1 MSKNIQKKLTFDDVL
16 LVPRKSTVLPKEV
29 DCSTM
34 LTKNISL
41 EIPIMSAAMDTV
53 TESDMAIALARQ
65 GGIGVIHKNLSIDQ
79 QALMVDKVKRYES
92 GMIRNPITLDKNKT
106 IREARQLMEQYSI
119 GGLPVL
125 SGDKLVGIITKRD
138 IRFEANLDTLV
149 KDRMTSENLITVT
162 SDTSNDEAKKILQ
175 KYRIERLLVVDKNNK
190 LDGLITVKDLTKKE
204 EFPFSTKDKNG
215 RLRVAAAL
223 SVRDDWQDRID
234 ALVKVGVDAVVM
246 DTAHGHSQFVLDLV
260 KKIKNKFPNLDLI
273 AGNVATPEATQD
285 LISAGADCVKVGIG
299 AGSSC
304 TTRIV
309 AGVGMPQL
317 SSIIDCAEV
326 GIKNNIPIIA
336 DGGIRYSG
344 DIAKSLAGGASVVM
358 LGGMLA
364 GMDESP
370 GETIVYEGRRYKSY
384 RGMGS
389 LAAMKEGGGE
399 RYFQQEKDELK
410 LVPEGIEGMVPF
422 RGPVNNTIFQ
432 LIGGLKSSMG
442 YCGAKNIKSFQK
454 NKKFIEIS
462 SAGVKESHPHEV
474 SIIKEAPNYQGHDN
488 TNFMRMTFF
497 YSSR

>member
-1 MSKNIQKKLTFDDVL
+1 MSNNVEKKLTFDDVL
-16 LVPRKSTVLPKEV
+16 LVPRRSSVLPKEV
-29 DCSTM
+29 DCSTN
-34 LTKNISL
+34 LTKNITL
-41 EIPIMSAAMDTV
+41 NIPVMSAAMDTV
-53 TESDMAIALARQ
+53 TESEMAIALARQ
-65 GGIGVIHKNLSIDQ
+65 GGIGVIHKNLSIED

-92 GMIRNPITLDKNKT
+92 GMIRNPITLDEEKT
-106 IREARQLMEQYSI
+106 VRDAKQLMEQYSI

-125 SGDKLVGIITKRD
+125 SKGKLVGIITKRD
-138 IRFEANLDTLV
+138 IRFEPDLNTLV
-149 KDRMTSENLITVT
+149 KNRMTSKNLITVD
-162 SDTSNDEAKKILQ
+162 SDTSNEDAKKILQ
-175 KYRIERLLVVDKNNK
+175 KHRIERLLVVDKKNN

-215 RLRVAAAL
+215 RLRVAAAI
-223 SVRDDWQDRID
+223 SVREDWQERVK
-234 ALVKVGVDAVVM
+234 ALVNVGVDAIVV
-246 DTAHGHSQFVLDLV
+246 DTAHGHSEFVLKLV
-260 KKIKNKFPNLDLI
+260 KEVKKEFPNLDLI
-273 AGNVATPEATQD
+273 AGNVATPEATED
-285 LISAGADCVKVGIG
+285 LIKAGADCVKIGIG

-304 TTRIV
+304 TTRII
-309 AGVGMPQL
+309 AGVGVPQL
-317 SSIIDCAEV
+317 SAVMDCAKV
-326 GIKNNIPIIA
+326 GIKNKIPIIA

-344 DIAKSLAGGASVVM
+344 DIAKSLAAGANVVM

-442 YCGAKNIKSFQK
+442 YCGAKDLKSLYE

-474 SIIKEAPNYQGHDN
+474 SIIKEAPNYQGHDK
-488 TNFMRMTFF
+488 
-497 YSSR
+497 

>member
-1 MSKNIQKKLTFDDVL
+1 MSNNVEKKLTFDDVL
-16 LVPRKSTVLPKEV
+16 LVPRRSSVLPKEV
-29 DCSTM
+29 DCSTN
-34 LTKNISL
+34 LTKNITL
-41 EIPIMSAAMDTV
+41 NIPVMSAAMDTV
-53 TESDMAIALARQ
+53 TESEMAIALARQ
-65 GGIGVIHKNLSIDQ
+65 GGIGVIHKNLSIED

-92 GMIRNPITLDKNKT
+92 GMIRNPITLDEEKT
-106 IREARQLMEQYSI
+106 VRDAKQLMEQYSI

-125 SGDKLVGIITKRD
+125 SKGKLVGIITKRD
-138 IRFEANLDTLV
+138 IRFESDLNTLV
-149 KDRMTSENLITVT
+149 KNRMTSKNLITVD
-162 SDTSNDEAKKILQ
+162 SDTSNQDAKKILQ
-175 KYRIERLLVVDKNNK
+175 KHRIERLLVVDKKNN

-215 RLRVAAAL
+215 RLRVAAAI
-223 SVRDDWQDRID
+223 SVREDWQERIK
-234 ALVKVGVDAVVM
+234 ALVNVGVDAIVV
-246 DTAHGHSQFVLDLV
+246 DTAHGHSEFVLKLV
-260 KKIKNKFPNLDLI
+260 KEVKKEFPNLDLI
-273 AGNVATPEATQD
+273 AGNVATPEATED
-285 LISAGADCVKVGIG
+285 LIKAGADCVKIGIG
-299 AGSSC
+299 AGSCC
-304 TTRIV
+304 TTRII
-309 AGVGMPQL
+309 AGVGVPQL
-317 SSIIDCAEV
+317 SAVMDCAQV
-326 GIKNNIPIIA
+326 GIKNKIPIIA

-344 DIAKSLAGGASVVM
+344 DIAKSLAAGANVVM

-442 YCGAKNIKSFQK
+442 YCGAKDLKSLYE

-474 SIIKEAPNYQGHDN
+474 SIIKEAPNYQGHDK
-488 TNFMRMTFF
+488 
-497 YSSR
+497 

>member
-1 MSKNIQKKLTFDDVL
+1 MSNNVEKKLTFDDVL
-16 LVPRKSTVLPKEV
+16 LVPRRSSVLPKEV
-29 DCSTM
+29 DCSTN
-34 LTKNISL
+34 LTKNITL
-41 EIPIMSAAMDTV
+41 NIPVMSAAMDTV
-53 TESDMAIALARQ
+53 TESEMAIALARQ
-65 GGIGVIHKNLSIDQ
+65 GGIGVIHKNLSIED

-92 GMIRNPITLDKNKT
+92 GMIRNPITLDEEKT
-106 IREARQLMEQYSI
+106 VRDAKQLMEQYSI

-125 SGDKLVGIITKRD
+125 SKGKLVGIITKRD
-138 IRFEANLDTLV
+138 IRFESDLNTLV
-149 KDRMTSENLITVT
+149 KNRMTSKNLITVD
-162 SDTSNDEAKKILQ
+162 SDTSNEDAKKILQ
-175 KYRIERLLVVDKNNK
+175 KHRIERLLVVDKKNN

-215 RLRVAAAL
+215 RLRVGAAI
-223 SVRDDWQDRID
+223 SVREDWQERIK
-234 ALVKVGVDAVVM
+234 ALVNVGVDAIVV
-246 DTAHGHSQFVLDLV
+246 DTAHGHSEFVLKLV
-260 KKIKNKFPNLDLI
+260 KEVKKEFPNLDLI
-273 AGNVATPEATQD
+273 AGNVATPEATED
-285 LISAGADCVKVGIG
+285 LIKAGADCVKIGIG

-304 TTRIV
+304 TTRII
-309 AGVGMPQL
+309 AGVGVPQL
-317 SSIIDCAEV
+317 SAVMDCAKV
-326 GIKNNIPIIA
+326 GIKNKIPIIA

-344 DIAKSLAGGASVVM
+344 DIAKSLAAGANVVM

-442 YCGAKNIKSFQK
+442 YCGAKDLKSLYE

-474 SIIKEAPNYQGHDN
+474 SIIKEAPNYQGHDK
-488 TNFMRMTFF
+488 
-497 YSSR
+497 

>member
-1 MSKNIQKKLTFDDVL
+1 MPNNIEKKLTFDDVL
-16 LVPRKSTVLPKEV
+16 LVPRKSSILPKEV
-29 DCSTM
+29 DCSTQ
-34 LTKNISL
+34 LTKKISL
-41 EIPIMSAAMDTV
+41 NIPVMSAAMDTV

-65 GGIGVIHKNLSIDQ
+65 GGIGVIHKNLSIEE

-92 GMIRNPITLDKNKT
+92 GMIRNPITLDENKT
-106 IREARQLMEQYSI
+106 VRDAKQLMEQYSI

-125 SGDKLVGIITKRD
+125 SDDKLVGIITKRD
-138 IRFEANLDTLV
+138 IRFESNLDTLV
-149 KDRMTSENLITVT
+149 KDRMTLDNLVTVN
-162 SDTSNDEAKKILQ
+162 SKTSNDEAKKILQ
-175 KYRIERLLVVDKNNK
+175 KHRIERLLVVDKNNN

-204 EFPFSTKDKNG
+204 EFPHSTKDKNG
-215 RLRVAAAL
+215 RLRVAAAI
-223 SVRDDWQDRID
+223 SVRDDWKERVS
-234 ALVKVGVDAVVM
+234 ALVSVGVDAIVV

-260 KKIKNKFPNLDLI
+260 KEIKNEFPSLDLI
-273 AGNVATPEATQD
+273 AGNVATPEATED
-285 LISAGADCVKVGIG
+285 LIKSGADCVKIGIG

-304 TTRIV
+304 TTRII
-309 AGVGMPQL
+309 AGVGVPQL
-317 SSIIDCAEV
+317 SAVIDCAEV
-326 GIKNNIPIIA
+326 GIKHDTPIIA

-344 DIAKSLAGGASVVM
+344 DVAKSLAAGANVVM

-370 GETIVYEGRRYKSY
+370 GETIVYEG
-384 RGMGS
+384 MGS

-399 RYFQQEKDELK
+399 RYFQQERDEFK

-442 YCGAKNIKSFQK
+442 YCGSQNLKAFYK

-474 SIIKEAPNYQGHDN
+474 SIVKEAPNYQGHDK
-488 TNFMRMTFF
+488 
-497 YSSR
+497 

>member
-1 MSKNIQKKLTFDDVL
+1 MPNNIEKKLTFDDVL
-16 LVPRKSTVLPKEV
+16 LVPRKSSILPKEV
-29 DCSTM
+29 DCSTQ
-34 LTKNISL
+34 LTKKISL
-41 EIPIMSAAMDTV
+41 NIPVMSAAMDTV

-65 GGIGVIHKNLSIDQ
+65 GGIGVIHKNLSIEE

-92 GMIRNPITLDKNKT
+92 GMIRNPITLDENKT
-106 IREARQLMEQYSI
+106 VRDAKQLMEQYSI

-125 SGDKLVGIITKRD
+125 SDDKLVGIITKRD
-138 IRFEANLDTLV
+138 IRFESNLDTLV
-149 KDRMTSENLITVT
+149 KDRMTLDNLVTVN
-162 SDTSNDEAKKILQ
+162 SKTSNDEAKKILQ
-175 KYRIERLLVVDKNNK
+175 KHRIERLLVVDQNNN

-204 EFPFSTKDKNG
+204 EFPHSTKDKNG
-215 RLRVAAAL
+215 RLRVAAAI
-223 SVRDDWQDRID
+223 SVRDDWKERVS
-234 ALVKVGVDAVVM
+234 ALVSVGVDAIVV

-260 KKIKNKFPNLDLI
+260 KEIKNEFPSLDLI
-273 AGNVATPEATQD
+273 AGNVATPEATED
-285 LISAGADCVKVGIG
+285 LIKSGADCVKIGIG

-304 TTRIV
+304 TTRII
-309 AGVGMPQL
+309 AGVGVPQL
-317 SSIIDCAEV
+317 SAVIDCAEV
-326 GIKNNIPIIA
+326 GIKHDTPIIA

-344 DIAKSLAGGASVVM
+344 DVAKSLAAGANVVM

-399 RYFQQEKDELK
+399 RYFQQERDELK

-442 YCGAKNIKSFQK
+442 YCGSQNLKAFYK

-474 SIIKEAPNYQGHDN
+474 SIVKEAPNYQGHDK
-488 TNFMRMTFF
+488 
-497 YSSR
+497 

>member
-1 MSKNIQKKLTFDDVL
+1 MPNNIEKKLTFDDVL
-16 LVPRKSTVLPKEV
+16 LVPRKSSILPKEV
-29 DCSTM
+29 DCSTK
-34 LTKNISL
+34 LTKKISL
-41 EIPIMSAAMDTV
+41 NIPVMSAAMDTV

-65 GGIGVIHKNLSIDQ
+65 GGIGVIHKNLSIEE

-92 GMIRNPITLDKNKT
+92 GMIRNPITLDENKT
-106 IREARQLMEQYSI
+106 VRDAKQLMEQYSI

-125 SGDKLVGIITKRD
+125 SNDKLVGIITKRD
-138 IRFEANLDTLV
+138 IRFESNLDTLV
-149 KDRMTSENLITVT
+149 KDRMTLDNLVTVN
-162 SDTSNDEAKKILQ
+162 SKTSNDEAKKILQ
-175 KYRIERLLVVDKNNK
+175 KHRIERLLVVDKNNN

-204 EFPFSTKDKNG
+204 EFPHSTKDKNG
-215 RLRVAAAL
+215 RLRVAAAI
-223 SVRDDWQDRID
+223 SVRDDWKERVS
-234 ALVKVGVDAVVM
+234 ALVSVGVDAIVV

-260 KKIKNKFPNLDLI
+260 KEIKNEFPSLDLI
-273 AGNVATPEATQD
+273 AGNVATPEATED
-285 LISAGADCVKVGIG
+285 LIKSGADCVKIGIG

-304 TTRIV
+304 TTRII
-309 AGVGMPQL
+309 AGVGVPQL
-317 SSIIDCAEV
+317 SAVIDCAEV
-326 GIKNNIPIIA
+326 GIKHDTPIIA

-344 DIAKSLAGGASVVM
+344 DVAKSLAAGANVVM

-399 RYFQQEKDELK
+399 RYFQQERDELK

-442 YCGAKNIKSFQK
+442 YCGSQNLKAFYK

-474 SIIKEAPNYQGHDN
+474 SIVKEAPNYQGHDK
-488 TNFMRMTFF
+488 
-497 YSSR
+497 

>member
-1 MSKNIQKKLTFDDVL
+1 MSNNVEKKLTFDDVL
-16 LVPRKSTVLPKEV
+16 LVPRRSSVLPKEV
-29 DCSTM
+29 DCSTD
-34 LTKNISL
+34 LTKNITL
-41 EIPIMSAAMDTV
+41 NIPVMSAAMDTV
-53 TESDMAIALARQ
+53 TESEMAIALARQ
-65 GGIGVIHKNLSIDQ
+65 GGIGVIHKNLSIED

-92 GMIRNPITLDKNKT
+92 GMIRNPITLDEEKT
-106 IREARQLMEQYSI
+106 VRDAKQLMEQYSI

-125 SGDKLVGIITKRD
+125 SKGKLVGIITKRD
-138 IRFEANLDTLV
+138 IRFESDLNTLV
-149 KDRMTSENLITVT
+149 KNRMTSKNLITVD
-162 SDTSNDEAKKILQ
+162 SDTSNEDAKKILQ
-175 KYRIERLLVVDKNNK
+175 KHRIERLLVVDKKNN

-215 RLRVAAAL
+215 RLRVAAAI
-223 SVRDDWQDRID
+223 SVREDWQERIK
-234 ALVKVGVDAVVM
+234 ALVNVGVDAIVV
-246 DTAHGHSQFVLDLV
+246 DTAHGHSEFVLKLV
-260 KKIKNKFPNLDLI
+260 KEVKKEFPNLDLI
-273 AGNVATPEATQD
+273 AGNVATPEATED
-285 LISAGADCVKVGIG
+285 LIKAGADCVKIGIG

-304 TTRIV
+304 TTRII
-309 AGVGMPQL
+309 AGVGVPQL
-317 SSIIDCAEV
+317 SAVMDCAQV
-326 GIKNNIPIIA
+326 GIKNKIPIIA

-344 DIAKSLAGGASVVM
+344 DIAKSLAAGANVVM

-442 YCGAKNIKSFQK
+442 YCGAKDLKSLNE

-474 SIIKEAPNYQGHDN
+474 SIIKEAPNYQGHDK
-488 TNFMRMTFF
+488 
-497 YSSR
+497 

>member
-326 GIKNNIPIIA
+326 GMKNNIPIIA

-474 SIIKEAPNYQGHDN
+474 SIIKEAPNYQGHDK
-488 TNFMRMTFF
+488 
-497 YSSR
+497 

>member
-1 MSKNIQKKLTFDDVL
+1 MSNNVEKKLTFDDVL
-16 LVPRKSTVLPKEV
+16 LVPRKSSVLPKEV
-29 DCSTM
+29 DCSTK
-34 LTKNISL
+34 LTKNITL
-41 EIPIMSAAMDTV
+41 NIPIMSAAMDTV
-53 TESDMAIALARQ
+53 TESAMAIALSRQ
-65 GGIGVIHKNLSIDQ
+65 GGIGVIHKNLTIED

-92 GMIRNPITLDKNKT
+92 GMIRNPITLDEGKT
-106 IREARQLMEQYSI
+106 VRDAKQLMEQYSI

-125 SGDKLVGIITKRD
+125 SNGKLVGIITKRD
-138 IRFEANLDTLV
+138 IRFESNLETLV
-149 KDRMTSENLITVT
+149 KDRMTSENLITVN
-162 SDTSNDEAKKILQ
+162 SDTSNEDAKKILQ
-175 KYRIERLLVVDKNNK
+175 EHRIERLLVVDKHNN

-215 RLRVAAAL
+215 RLRVAAAV
-223 SVRDDWQDRID
+223 SVRDDWKDRIQ
-234 ALVKVGVDAVVM
+234 ALANVGVDAIVV
-246 DTAHGHSQFVLDLV
+246 DTAHGHSEFVLELV
-260 KKIKNKFPNLDLI
+260 KKVKKEFPVLDLI
-273 AGNVATPEATQD
+273 AGNVATAEATED
-285 LISAGADCVKVGIG
+285 LIKAGADCVKIGIG

-304 TTRIV
+304 TTRII
-309 AGVGMPQL
+309 AGVGVPQL
-317 SSIIDCAEV
+317 SAVMDCAKI
-326 GIKNNIPIIA
+326 GMKHKIPIIA

-344 DIAKSLAGGASVVM
+344 DIAKSLAAGANVVM

-432 LIGGLKSSMG
+432 LVGGLKSSMG
-442 YCGAKNIKSFQK
+442 YCGAKDLSAFYK

-474 SIIKEAPNYQGHDN
+474 SIIKEAPNYQGHDK
-488 TNFMRMTFF
+488 
-497 YSSR
+497 

>member
-1 MSKNIQKKLTFDDVL
+1 MSNNVEKKLTFDDVL
-16 LVPRKSTVLPKEV
+16 LVPRKSSVLPKEV
-29 DCSTM
+29 DCSTK
-34 LTKNISL
+34 LTKNITL
-41 EIPIMSAAMDTV
+41 NIPIMSAAMDTV
-53 TESDMAIALARQ
+53 TESAMAIALSRQ
-65 GGIGVIHKNLSIDQ
+65 GGIGVIHKNLTIED

-92 GMIRNPITLDKNKT
+92 GMIRNPITLDEGKT
-106 IREARQLMEQYSI
+106 VRDAKQLMEQYSI

-125 SGDKLVGIITKRD
+125 SNGKLVGIITKRD
-138 IRFEANLDTLV
+138 IRFESDLETLV
-149 KDRMTSENLITVT
+149 KDRMTSENLITVN
-162 SDTSNDEAKKILQ
+162 SDTSNEDAKKILQ
-175 KYRIERLLVVDKNNK
+175 EHRIERLLVVDKHNN

-215 RLRVAAAL
+215 RLRVAAAI
-223 SVRDDWQDRID
+223 SVRDDWKDRIQ
-234 ALVKVGVDAVVM
+234 ALANVGVDAIVV
-246 DTAHGHSQFVLDLV
+246 DTAHGHSEFVLELV
-260 KKIKNKFPNLDLI
+260 KKVKKEFPVLDLI
-273 AGNVATPEATQD
+273 AGNVATAEATED
-285 LISAGADCVKVGIG
+285 LIKAGADCVKIGIG

-304 TTRIV
+304 TTRII
-309 AGVGMPQL
+309 AGVGVPQL
-317 SSIIDCAEV
+317 SAVMDCAKI
-326 GIKNNIPIIA
+326 GMKHKIPIIA

-344 DIAKSLAGGASVVM
+344 DIAKSLAAGANVVM

-432 LIGGLKSSMG
+432 LVGGLKSSMG
-442 YCGAKNIKSFQK
+442 YCGAKDLSAFNK

-474 SIIKEAPNYQGHDN
+474 SIIKEAPNYQGHDK
-488 TNFMRMTFF
+488 
-497 YSSR
+497 

>member
-1 MSKNIQKKLTFDDVL
+1 MSNNVEKKLTFDDVL
-16 LVPRKSTVLPKEV
+16 LVPRKSSVLPKEV
-29 DCSTM
+29 DCSTK
-34 LTKNISL
+34 LTKNITL
-41 EIPIMSAAMDTV
+41 NIPIMSAAMDTV
-53 TESDMAIALARQ
+53 TESAMAIALSRQ
-65 GGIGVIHKNLSIDQ
+65 GGIGVIHKNLTIED

-92 GMIRNPITLDKNKT
+92 GMIRNPITLDEGKT
-106 IREARQLMEQYSI
+106 VRDAKQLMEQYSI

-125 SGDKLVGIITKRD
+125 SNGKLVGIITKRD
-138 IRFEANLDTLV
+138 IRFESDLETLV
-149 KDRMTSENLITVT
+149 KDRMTSENLITVN
-162 SDTSNDEAKKILQ
+162 SDTSNEDAKKILQ
-175 KYRIERLLVVDKNNK
+175 EHRIERLLVVDKHNN

-204 EFPFSTKDKNG
+204 EFPFSTKDRNG
-215 RLRVAAAL
+215 RLRVAAAI
-223 SVRDDWQDRID
+223 SVREDWKDRIQ
-234 ALVKVGVDAVVM
+234 ALANVGVDAIVV
-246 DTAHGHSQFVLDLV
+246 DTAHGHSEFVLELV
-260 KKIKNKFPNLDLI
+260 KKVKKEFPVLDLI
-273 AGNVATPEATQD
+273 AGNVATAEATED
-285 LISAGADCVKVGIG
+285 LIKAGADCVKIGIG

-304 TTRIV
+304 TTRII
-309 AGVGMPQL
+309 AGVGVPQL
-317 SSIIDCAEV
+317 SAVMDCAKI
-326 GIKNNIPIIA
+326 GMKYKIPIIA

-344 DIAKSLAGGASVVM
+344 DIAKSLAAGANVVM

-432 LIGGLKSSMG
+432 LVGGLKSSMG
-442 YCGAKNIKSFQK
+442 YCGAKDLSAFYK

-474 SIIKEAPNYQGHDN
+474 SIIKEAPNYQGHDK
-488 TNFMRMTFF
+488 
-497 YSSR
+497 

>member
-1 MSKNIQKKLTFDDVL
+1 MPNNVEKKLTFDDVL
-16 LVPRKSTVLPKEV
+16 LVPRRSSVLPKEV
-29 DCSTM
+29 DCSTN
-34 LTKNISL
+34 LTKNITL
-41 EIPIMSAAMDTV
+41 NIPVMSAAMDTV
-53 TESDMAIALARQ
+53 TESEMAIALARQ
-65 GGIGVIHKNLSIDQ
+65 GGIGVIHKNLSIED

-92 GMIRNPITLDKNKT
+92 GMIRNPITLDEEKT
-106 IREARQLMEQYSI
+106 VRDAKQLMEQYSI

-125 SGDKLVGIITKRD
+125 SKGKLVGIITKRD
-138 IRFEANLDTLV
+138 IRFEPDLNTLV
-149 KDRMTSENLITVT
+149 KNRMTSKNLITVD
-162 SDTSNDEAKKILQ
+162 SDTSNEDAKKILQ
-175 KYRIERLLVVDKNNK
+175 KHRIERLLVVDKKNN

-215 RLRVAAAL
+215 RLRVAAAI
-223 SVRDDWQDRID
+223 SVREDWQERIK
-234 ALVKVGVDAVVM
+234 ALVNVGVDAIVV
-246 DTAHGHSQFVLDLV
+246 DTAHGHSEFVLKLV
-260 KKIKNKFPNLDLI
+260 KEVKKEFPNLDLI
-273 AGNVATPEATQD
+273 AGNVATPEATED
-285 LISAGADCVKVGIG
+285 LIKAGADCVKIGIG

-304 TTRIV
+304 TTRII
-309 AGVGMPQL
+309 AGVGVPQL
-317 SSIIDCAEV
+317 SAVMDCAQV
-326 GIKNNIPIIA
+326 GIKNKIPIIA

-344 DIAKSLAGGASVVM
+344 DIAKSLAAGANVVM

-442 YCGAKNIKSFQK
+442 YCGAKDLKSLYE

-474 SIIKEAPNYQGHDN
+474 SIIKEAPNYQGHDK
-488 TNFMRMTFF
+488 
-497 YSSR
+497 

>member
-1 MSKNIQKKLTFDDVL
+1 MSNNVEKKLTFDDVL
-16 LVPRKSTVLPKEV
+16 LVPRKSSVLPKEV
-29 DCSTM
+29 DCSTN
-34 LTKNISL
+34 LTKNITL
-41 EIPIMSAAMDTV
+41 NIPIMSAAMDTV
-53 TESDMAIALARQ
+53 TESAMAIALSRQ
-65 GGIGVIHKNLSIDQ
+65 GGIGVIHKNLTIED

-92 GMIRNPITLDKNKT
+92 GMIRNPITLDEGKT
-106 IREARQLMEQYSI
+106 VRDAKQLMEQYSI

-125 SGDKLVGIITKRD
+125 SNGKLVGIITKRD
-138 IRFEANLDTLV
+138 IRFESDLETLV
-149 KDRMTSENLITVT
+149 KDRMTSENLITVN
-162 SDTSNDEAKKILQ
+162 SDTSNEDAKKILQ
-175 KYRIERLLVVDKNNK
+175 EHRIERLLVVDKHNN

-204 EFPFSTKDKNG
+204 EFPFSTKDRNG
-215 RLRVAAAL
+215 RLRVAAAI
-223 SVRDDWQDRID
+223 SVRDDWKDRIQ
-234 ALVKVGVDAVVM
+234 ALANVGVDAIVV
-246 DTAHGHSQFVLDLV
+246 DTAHGHSEFVLELV
-260 KKIKNKFPNLDLI
+260 KKVKKEFPVLDLI
-273 AGNVATPEATQD
+273 AGNVATAEATED
-285 LISAGADCVKVGIG
+285 LIKAGADCVKIGIG

-304 TTRIV
+304 TTRII
-309 AGVGMPQL
+309 AGVGVPQL
-317 SSIIDCAEV
+317 SAVMDCAKI
-326 GIKNNIPIIA
+326 GMKHKIPIIA

-344 DIAKSLAGGASVVM
+344 DIAKSLAAGANVVM

-432 LIGGLKSSMG
+432 LVGGLKSSMG
-442 YCGAKNIKSFQK
+442 YCGAKDLSAFYK

-474 SIIKEAPNYQGHDN
+474 SIIKEAPNYQGHDK
-488 TNFMRMTFF
+488 
-497 YSSR
+497 

>member
-1 MSKNIQKKLTFDDVL
+1 MPNNIEKKLTFDDVL
-16 LVPRKSTVLPKEV
+16 LVPRKSSILPKEV
-29 DCSTM
+29 DCSTQ
-34 LTKNISL
+34 LTKKISL
-41 EIPIMSAAMDTV
+41 NIPVMSAAMDTV

-65 GGIGVIHKNLSIDQ
+65 GGIGVIHKNLSIEE

-92 GMIRNPITLDKNKT
+92 GMIRNPITLDENKT
-106 IREARQLMEQYSI
+106 IRDAKQLMEQYSI

-125 SGDKLVGIITKRD
+125 SDDKLVGIITKRD
-138 IRFEANLDTLV
+138 IRFESNLDTLV
-149 KDRMTSENLITVT
+149 KDRMTLDNLVTVN
-162 SDTSNDEAKKILQ
+162 SKTSNDEAKKILQ
-175 KYRIERLLVVDKNNK
+175 KHRIERLLVVDKNNN

-204 EFPFSTKDKNG
+204 EFPHSTKDKNG
-215 RLRVAAAL
+215 RLRVAAAI
-223 SVRDDWQDRID
+223 SVRDDWKERVS
-234 ALVKVGVDAVVM
+234 ALESVGVDAIVV

-260 KKIKNKFPNLDLI
+260 KEIKNEFPSLDLI
-273 AGNVATPEATQD
+273 AGNVATPEATED
-285 LISAGADCVKVGIG
+285 LIKSGADCVKIGIG

-304 TTRIV
+304 TTRII
-309 AGVGMPQL
+309 AGVGVPQL
-317 SSIIDCAEV
+317 SAVIDCAEV
-326 GIKNNIPIIA
+326 GIKHDTPIIA

-344 DIAKSLAGGASVVM
+344 DVAKSLAAGANVVM

-399 RYFQQEKDELK
+399 RYFQQERDELK

-442 YCGAKNIKSFQK
+442 YCGSQNLKAFYK

-474 SIIKEAPNYQGHDN
+474 SIVKEAPNYQGHDK
-488 TNFMRMTFF
+488 
-497 YSSR
+497 

>member
-1 MSKNIQKKLTFDDVL
+1 MSNNVEKKLTFDDVL
-16 LVPRKSTVLPKEV
+16 LVPRRSSVLPKEV
-29 DCSTM
+29 DCSTN
-34 LTKNISL
+34 LTKNITL
-41 EIPIMSAAMDTV
+41 NIPVMSAAMDTV
-53 TESDMAIALARQ
+53 TESEMAIALARQ
-65 GGIGVIHKNLSIDQ
+65 GGIGVIHKNLSIED

-92 GMIRNPITLDKNKT
+92 GMIRNPITLDEKKT
-106 IREARQLMEQYSI
+106 VRDAKQLMEQYSI

-125 SGDKLVGIITKRD
+125 SKGKLVGIITKRD
-138 IRFEANLDTLV
+138 IRFESDLNTLV
-149 KDRMTSENLITVT
+149 KNRMTSKNLITVD
-162 SDTSNDEAKKILQ
+162 SDTSNEDAKKILQ
-175 KYRIERLLVVDKNNK
+175 KHRIERLLVVDKKNN

-215 RLRVAAAL
+215 RLRVAAAI
-223 SVRDDWQDRID
+223 SVREDWQERIK
-234 ALVKVGVDAVVM
+234 ALVNVGVDAIVV
-246 DTAHGHSQFVLDLV
+246 DTAHGHSEFVLKLV
-260 KKIKNKFPNLDLI
+260 KEVKKEFPNLDLI
-273 AGNVATPEATQD
+273 AGNVATPEATED
-285 LISAGADCVKVGIG
+285 LIKAGADCVKIGIG

-304 TTRIV
+304 TTRII
-309 AGVGMPQL
+309 AGVGVPQL
-317 SSIIDCAEV
+317 SAVMDCAQV
-326 GIKNNIPIIA
+326 GIKNKIPIIA

-344 DIAKSLAGGASVVM
+344 DIAKSLAAGANVVM

-442 YCGAKNIKSFQK
+442 YCGAKDLKSLYK

-474 SIIKEAPNYQGHDN
+474 SIIKEAPNYQGHDK
-488 TNFMRMTFF
+488 
-497 YSSR
+497 

>member
-1 MSKNIQKKLTFDDVL
+1 MSINVEKKLTFDDVL
-16 LVPRKSTVLPKEV
+16 LVPRRSSVLPKEV
-29 DCSTM
+29 DCSTN
-34 LTKNISL
+34 LTKNITL
-41 EIPIMSAAMDTV
+41 NIPVMSAAMDTV
-53 TESDMAIALARQ
+53 TESEMAIALARQ
-65 GGIGVIHKNLSIDQ
+65 GGIGVIHKNLSIED

-92 GMIRNPITLDKNKT
+92 GMIRNPITLDEEKT
-106 IREARQLMEQYSI
+106 VRYAKQLMEQYSI

-125 SGDKLVGIITKRD
+125 SKGKLVGIITKRD
-138 IRFEANLDTLV
+138 IRFESDLNTLV
-149 KDRMTSENLITVT
+149 KNRMTSKNLITVD
-162 SDTSNDEAKKILQ
+162 SDTSNEDAKKILQ
-175 KYRIERLLVVDKNNK
+175 KHRIERLLVVDKKNN

-215 RLRVAAAL
+215 RLRVAAAI
-223 SVRDDWQDRID
+223 SVREDWQERIK
-234 ALVKVGVDAVVM
+234 ALVNVGVDAIVV
-246 DTAHGHSQFVLDLV
+246 DTAHGHSEFVLKLV
-260 KKIKNKFPNLDLI
+260 KEVKKEFPNLDLI
-273 AGNVATPEATQD
+273 AGNVATPEATED
-285 LISAGADCVKVGIG
+285 LIKAGADCVKIGIG

-304 TTRIV
+304 TTRII
-309 AGVGMPQL
+309 AGVGVPQL
-317 SSIIDCAEV
+317 SAVMDCAQV
-326 GIKNNIPIIA
+326 GIKNKIPIIA

-344 DIAKSLAGGASVVM
+344 DIAKSLAAGANVVM

-442 YCGAKNIKSFQK
+442 YCGARDLKSLYE

-474 SIIKEAPNYQGHDN
+474 SIIKEAPNYQGHDK
-488 TNFMRMTFF
+488 
-497 YSSR
+497 

>member
-1 MSKNIQKKLTFDDVL
+1 MPNKVEKKLTFDDVL
-16 LVPRKSTVLPKEV
+16 LVPRRSSVLQKEV
-29 DCSTM
+29 DCSTD
-34 LTKNISL
+34 LTKNITL
-41 EIPIMSAAMDTV
+41 NIPVMSAAMDTV
-53 TESDMAIALARQ
+53 TESEMAIALARQ
-65 GGIGVIHKNLSIDQ
+65 GGIGVIHKNLSIED

-92 GMIRNPITLDKNKT
+92 GMIRNPITLDEEKT
-106 IREARQLMEQYSI
+106 VRDAKQLMEQYSI

-125 SGDKLVGIITKRD
+125 SKGKLVGIITKRD
-138 IRFEANLDTLV
+138 IRFESDLNTLV
-149 KDRMTSENLITVT
+149 KNRMTSKNLITVD
-162 SDTSNDEAKKILQ
+162 SDTSNEDAKKILQ
-175 KYRIERLLVVDKNNK
+175 KHRIERLLVVDKKNN

-215 RLRVAAAL
+215 RLRVAAAI
-223 SVRDDWQDRID
+223 SVREDWQERIK
-234 ALVKVGVDAVVM
+234 ALVNVGVDAIVV
-246 DTAHGHSQFVLDLV
+246 DTAHGHSEFVLKLV
-260 KKIKNKFPNLDLI
+260 KEVKKEFPNLDLI
-273 AGNVATPEATQD
+273 AGNVATPEATED
-285 LISAGADCVKVGIG
+285 LIKAGADCVKIGIG

-304 TTRIV
+304 TTRII
-309 AGVGMPQL
+309 AGVGVPQL
-317 SSIIDCAEV
+317 SAVMDCAQV
-326 GIKNNIPIIA
+326 GIKNKIPIIA

-344 DIAKSLAGGASVVM
+344 DIAKSLAAGANVVM

-442 YCGAKNIKSFQK
+442 YCGAKDLKSLYE

-474 SIIKEAPNYQGHDN
+474 SIIKEAPNYQGHDK
-488 TNFMRMTFF
+488 
-497 YSSR
+497 

>member
-1 MSKNIQKKLTFDDVL
+1 MPNNIEKKLTFDDVL
-16 LVPRKSTVLPKEV
+16 LVPRKSSILPKEV
-29 DCSTM
+29 DCSTQ
-34 LTKNISL
+34 LTKKISL
-41 EIPIMSAAMDTV
+41 NIPVMSAAMDTV

-65 GGIGVIHKNLSIDQ
+65 GGIGVIHKNLSIEE

-92 GMIRNPITLDKNKT
+92 GMIRNPITLDENKT
-106 IREARQLMEQYSI
+106 VRDAKQLMEQYSI

-125 SGDKLVGIITKRD
+125 SDDKLVGIITKRD
-138 IRFEANLDTLV
+138 IRFESNLDTLV
-149 KDRMTSENLITVT
+149 KDRMTLDNLVTVN
-162 SDTSNDEAKKILQ
+162 SKTSNDEAKKILQ
-175 KYRIERLLVVDKNNK
+175 KHRIERLLVVDKNNN

-204 EFPFSTKDKNG
+204 EFPHSTKDKNG
-215 RLRVAAAL
+215 RLRVAAAI
-223 SVRDDWQDRID
+223 SVRDDWKERVS
-234 ALVKVGVDAVVM
+234 ALESVGVDAIVV

-260 KKIKNKFPNLDLI
+260 KEIKNEFPSLDLI
-273 AGNVATPEATQD
+273 AGNVATPEATED
-285 LISAGADCVKVGIG
+285 LIKSGADCVKIGIG

-304 TTRIV
+304 TTRII
-309 AGVGMPQL
+309 AGVGVPQL
-317 SSIIDCAEV
+317 SAVIDCAEV
-326 GIKNNIPIIA
+326 GIKHDTPIIA

-344 DIAKSLAGGASVVM
+344 DVAKSLAAGANVVM

-399 RYFQQEKDELK
+399 RYFQQERDELK

-442 YCGAKNIKSFQK
+442 YCGSQNLKAFYK

-474 SIIKEAPNYQGHDN
+474 SIVKEAPNYQGHDK
-488 TNFMRMTFF
+488 
-497 YSSR
+497 

>member
-1 MSKNIQKKLTFDDVL
+1 MPNNIEKKLTFDDVL
-16 LVPRKSTVLPKEV
+16 LVPRKSSILPKEV
-29 DCSTM
+29 DCSTQ
-34 LTKNISL
+34 LTKKISL
-41 EIPIMSAAMDTV
+41 NIPVMSAAMDTV

-65 GGIGVIHKNLSIDQ
+65 GGIGVIHKNLSIEE

-92 GMIRNPITLDKNKT
+92 GMIRNPITLDENKT
-106 IREARQLMEQYSI
+106 VRDAKQLMEQYSI

-125 SGDKLVGIITKRD
+125 SDDKLVGIITKRD
-138 IRFEANLDTLV
+138 IRFESNLDTLV
-149 KDRMTSENLITVT
+149 KDRMTLDNLVTVN
-162 SDTSNDEAKKILQ
+162 SKTSNDEAKRILQ
-175 KYRIERLLVVDKNNK
+175 KHRIERLLVVDKNNN

-204 EFPFSTKDKNG
+204 EFPHSTKDKNG
-215 RLRVAAAL
+215 RLRVAAAI
-223 SVRDDWQDRID
+223 SVRDDWKERVS
-234 ALVKVGVDAVVM
+234 ALVSVGVDAIVV
-246 DTAHGHSQFVLDLV
+246 DTAHGHSRFVLDLV
-260 KKIKNKFPNLDLI
+260 KEIKNEFPSLDLI
-273 AGNVATPEATQD
+273 AGNVATPEATED
-285 LISAGADCVKVGIG
+285 LIKSGADCVKIGIG

-304 TTRIV
+304 TTRII
-309 AGVGMPQL
+309 AGVGVPQL
-317 SSIIDCAEV
+317 SAVIDCAEV
-326 GIKNNIPIIA
+326 GIKHDTPIIA

-344 DIAKSLAGGASVVM
+344 DVAKSLAAGANVVM

-399 RYFQQEKDELK
+399 RYFQQERDELK

-442 YCGAKNIKSFQK
+442 YCGSQNLKAFYK

-474 SIIKEAPNYQGHDN
+474 RIVKEAPNYQGHDK
-488 TNFMRMTFF
+488 
-497 YSSR
+497 

>member
-1 MSKNIQKKLTFDDVL
+1 MSNNIEKKLTFDDVL
-16 LVPRKSTVLPKEV
+16 LVPRKSSILPKEV
-29 DCSTM
+29 DCSTQ
-34 LTKNISL
+34 LTKKISL
-41 EIPIMSAAMDTV
+41 NIPVMSAAMDTV

-65 GGIGVIHKNLSIDQ
+65 GGIGVIHKNLSIEKQ
-79 QALMVDKVKRYES
+79 SLMVDKVKRYES
-92 GMIRNPITLDKNKT
+92 GMIRNPITLDENKT
-106 IREARQLMEQYSI
+106 VRDAKQLMEQYSI

-125 SGDKLVGIITKRD
+125 SNNKLVGIITKRD
-138 IRFEANLDTLV
+138 IRFESNLNTLV
-149 KDRMTSENLITVT
+149 KDRMTSKNLITV
-162 SDTSNDEAKKILQ
+162 SSIESNDQAKEILQ
-175 KYRIERLLVVDKNNK
+175 KHRIERLLVVDENNN

-215 RLRVAAAL
+215 RLRVAAAI
-223 SVRDDWQDRID
+223 SVRDDWKQRIP
-234 ALVKVGVDAVVM
+234 ALVEVGVDAIVV

-260 KKIKNKFPNLDLI
+260 SEIKNEFPNLDLI
-273 AGNVATPEATQD
+273 AGNVATPEATED
-285 LISAGADCVKVGIG
+285 LIKSGADCVKIGIG

-304 TTRIV
+304 TTRII
-309 AGVGMPQL
+309 AGVGVPQL
-317 SSIIDCAEV
+317 SAIIDCAEI
-326 GIKNNIPIIA
+326 GFKYDIPIIA

-344 DIAKSLAGGASVVM
+344 DVAKSLAAGANVVM

-422 RGPVNNTIFQ
+422 RGPVNNAIFQ

-442 YCGAKNIKSFQK
+442 YCGAKNLKSFHK
-454 NKKFIEIS
+454 NKKFVEIS

-474 SIIKEAPNYQGHDN
+474 SIIKEAPNYQGHDK
-488 TNFMRMTFF
+488 
-497 YSSR
+497 

>member
-1 MSKNIQKKLTFDDVL
+1 MPNNIEKKLTFDDVL
-16 LVPRKSTVLPKEV
+16 LVPRKSSILPKEV
-29 DCSTM
+29 DCSTQ
-34 LTKNISL
+34 LTKKISL
-41 EIPIMSAAMDTV
+41 NIPVMSAAMDTV

-65 GGIGVIHKNLSIDQ
+65 GGIGVIHKNLSIEE

-92 GMIRNPITLDKNKT
+92 GMIRNPITLDENKT
-106 IREARQLMEQYSI
+106 VRDAKQLMEQYSI

-125 SGDKLVGIITKRD
+125 SDDKLVGIITKRD
-138 IRFEANLDTLV
+138 IRFESNLDTLV
-149 KDRMTSENLITVT
+149 KDRMTSDNLVTVN
-162 SDTSNDEAKKILQ
+162 SKTSNDEAKKILQ
-175 KYRIERLLVVDKNNK
+175 KHRIERLLVVDKNNK

-204 EFPFSTKDKNG
+204 EFPHSTKDKNG
-215 RLRVAAAL
+215 RLRVAAAI
-223 SVRDDWQDRID
+223 SVRDDWKERVS
-234 ALVKVGVDAVVM
+234 ALVSVGVDAIVV

-260 KKIKNKFPNLDLI
+260 KEIKNEFPSLDLI
-273 AGNVATPEATQD
+273 AGNVATPEATED
-285 LISAGADCVKVGIG
+285 LIKSGADCVKIGIG

-304 TTRIV
+304 TTRII
-309 AGVGMPQL
+309 AGVGVPQL
-317 SSIIDCAEV
+317 SAVIDCAEV
-326 GIKNNIPIIA
+326 GIKHDTPIIA

-344 DIAKSLAGGASVVM
+344 DVAKSLAAGANVVM

-399 RYFQQEKDELK
+399 RYFQQERDELK

-442 YCGAKNIKSFQK
+442 YCGSQNLKAFYK

-474 SIIKEAPNYQGHDN
+474 SIVKEAPNYQGHD
-488 TNFMRMTFF
+488 R
-497 YSSR
+497 

>member
-1 MSKNIQKKLTFDDVL
+1 MPNNVEKKLTFDDVL
-16 LVPRKSTVLPKEV
+16 LVPRRSSVLPKEV
-29 DCSTM
+29 DCSTN
-34 LTKNISL
+34 LTKNITL
-41 EIPIMSAAMDTV
+41 NIPVMSAAMDTV
-53 TESDMAIALARQ
+53 TESEMAIALARQ
-65 GGIGVIHKNLSIDQ
+65 GGIGVIHKNLSIED

-92 GMIRNPITLDKNKT
+92 GMIRNPITLDEEKT
-106 IREARQLMEQYSI
+106 VRDAKQLMEQYSI

-125 SGDKLVGIITKRD
+125 SKGKLVGIITKRD
-138 IRFEANLDTLV
+138 IRFESDLNTLV
-149 KDRMTSENLITVT
+149 KNRMTSKNLITVD
-162 SDTSNDEAKKILQ
+162 SDTSNEDAKKILQ
-175 KYRIERLLVVDKNNK
+175 KHRIERLLVVDKKNN

-215 RLRVAAAL
+215 RLRVAAAI
-223 SVRDDWQDRID
+223 SVREDWQERIK
-234 ALVKVGVDAVVM
+234 ALVNVGVDAIVV
-246 DTAHGHSQFVLDLV
+246 DTAHGHSEFVLKLV
-260 KKIKNKFPNLDLI
+260 KEVKKEFPNLDLI
-273 AGNVATPEATQD
+273 AGNVATPEATED
-285 LISAGADCVKVGIG
+285 LIKAGADCVKIGIG

-304 TTRIV
+304 TTRII
-309 AGVGMPQL
+309 AGVGVPQL
-317 SSIIDCAEV
+317 SAVMDCAQV
-326 GIKNNIPIIA
+326 GIKNKIPIIA

-344 DIAKSLAGGASVVM
+344 DIAKSLAAGANVVM

-442 YCGAKNIKSFQK
+442 YCGAKDLKSLYE

-474 SIIKEAPNYQGHDN
+474 SIIKEAPNYQGHDK
-488 TNFMRMTFF
+488 
-497 YSSR
+497 

>member
-1 MSKNIQKKLTFDDVL
+1 MSNNVEKKLTFDDVL
-16 LVPRKSTVLPKEV
+16 LVPRRSSVLPKEV
-29 DCSTM
+29 DCSTN
-34 LTKNISL
+34 LTKNITL
-41 EIPIMSAAMDTV
+41 NIPVMSAAMDTV
-53 TESDMAIALARQ
+53 TESEMAIALARQ
-65 GGIGVIHKNLSIDQ
+65 GGIGVIHKNLSIED

-92 GMIRNPITLDKNKT
+92 GMIRNPITLDEEKT
-106 IREARQLMEQYSI
+106 VRDAKQLMEQYSI

-125 SGDKLVGIITKRD
+125 SKGKLVGIITKRD
-138 IRFEANLDTLV
+138 IRFESDLNTLV
-149 KDRMTSENLITVT
+149 KNRMTSKNLITVD
-162 SDTSNDEAKKILQ
+162 SDTSNEDAKKILQ
-175 KYRIERLLVVDKNNK
+175 KHRIERLLVVDKKNN

-215 RLRVAAAL
+215 RLRVAAAI
-223 SVRDDWQDRID
+223 SVREDWQERIK
-234 ALVKVGVDAVVM
+234 ALVNVGVDAIVV
-246 DTAHGHSQFVLDLV
+246 DTAHGHSEFVLKLV
-260 KKIKNKFPNLDLI
+260 KEVKKEFPNLDLI
-273 AGNVATPEATQD
+273 AGNVSTPEATED
-285 LISAGADCVKVGIG
+285 LIKAGADCVKIGIG

-304 TTRIV
+304 TTRII
-309 AGVGMPQL
+309 AGVGVPQL
-317 SSIIDCAEV
+317 SAVMDCAEV
-326 GIKNNIPIIA
+326 GIKNKIPIIA

-344 DIAKSLAGGASVVM
+344 DIAKSLAAGANVVM

-442 YCGAKNIKSFQK
+442 YCGAKDLKSLYE

-474 SIIKEAPNYQGHDN
+474 SIIKEAPNYQGHDK
-488 TNFMRMTFF
+488 
-497 YSSR
+497 

>member
-1 MSKNIQKKLTFDDVL
+1 MPNNIEKKLTFDDVL
-16 LVPRKSTVLPKEV
+16 LVPRKSSILPKEV
-29 DCSTM
+29 DCSTQ
-34 LTKNISL
+34 LTKKISL
-41 EIPIMSAAMDTV
+41 NIPVMSAAMDTV

-65 GGIGVIHKNLSIDQ
+65 GGIGVIHKNLSIEE

-92 GMIRNPITLDKNKT
+92 GMIRNPITLDENKT
-106 IREARQLMEQYSI
+106 VRDAKQLMEQYSI

-125 SGDKLVGIITKRD
+125 SDDKLVGIITKRD
-138 IRFEANLDTLV
+138 IRFESNLDTLV
-149 KDRMTSENLITVT
+149 KDRMTLDNLVTVN
-162 SDTSNDEAKKILQ
+162 SKTSNDEAKKILQ
-175 KYRIERLLVVDKNNK
+175 KHRIERLLVVDKNNN

-204 EFPFSTKDKNG
+204 EFPHSTKDKNG
-215 RLRVAAAL
+215 RLRVAAAI
-223 SVRDDWQDRID
+223 SVRDDWKERVS
-234 ALVKVGVDAVVM
+234 ALVSVAVDAIVV

-260 KKIKNKFPNLDLI
+260 KEIKNEFPSLDLI
-273 AGNVATPEATQD
+273 AGNVATPEATED
-285 LISAGADCVKVGIG
+285 LIKSGADCVKIGIG

-304 TTRIV
+304 TTRII
-309 AGVGMPQL
+309 AGVGVPQL
-317 SSIIDCAEV
+317 SAVIDCAEV
-326 GIKNNIPIIA
+326 GIKHDTPIIA

-344 DIAKSLAGGASVVM
+344 DVAKSLAAGANVVM

-399 RYFQQEKDELK
+399 RYFQQERDELK

-442 YCGAKNIKSFQK
+442 YCGSQNLKAFYK

-474 SIIKEAPNYQGHDN
+474 SIVKEAPNYQGHDK
-488 TNFMRMTFF
+488 
-497 YSSR
+497 

>member
-1 MSKNIQKKLTFDDVL
+1 MSNNIEKKLTFDDVL
-16 LVPRKSTVLPKEV
+16 LVPRKSSILPKEV
-29 DCSTM
+29 DCSTQ
-34 LTKNISL
+34 LTKKISL
-41 EIPIMSAAMDTV
+41 NIPVMSAAMDTV

-65 GGIGVIHKNLSIDQ
+65 GGIGVIHKNLSIEE

-92 GMIRNPITLDKNKT
+92 GMIRNPITLDENKT
-106 IREARQLMEQYSI
+106 VRDAKQLMEQYSI

-125 SGDKLVGIITKRD
+125 SNNKLVGIITKRD
-138 IRFEANLDTLV
+138 IRFESNLNTLV
-149 KDRMTSENLITVT
+149 KDRMTSKNLITV
-162 SDTSNDEAKKILQ
+162 SSIESNDQAKEILQ
-175 KYRIERLLVVDKNNK
+175 KHRIERLLVVDENNN

-204 EFPFSTKDKNG
+204 EFPYSTKDKNG
-215 RLRVAAAL
+215 RLRVAAAI
-223 SVRDDWQDRID
+223 SVRDDWKQRIS
-234 ALVKVGVDAVVM
+234 ALVEVGVDAIVV

-260 KKIKNKFPNLDLI
+260 SEIKNEFPNLDLI
-273 AGNVATPEATQD
+273 AGNVATPEATED
-285 LISAGADCVKVGIG
+285 LIKSGADCVKIGIG

-304 TTRIV
+304 TTRII
-309 AGVGMPQL
+309 AGVGVPQL
-317 SSIIDCAEV
+317 SAIIDCAEI
-326 GIKNNIPIIA
+326 GFKYDIPIIA

-344 DIAKSLAGGASVVM
+344 DVAKSLAAGANVVM

-422 RGPVNNTIFQ
+422 RGPVNNAIFQ

-442 YCGAKNIKSFQK
+442 YCGAKNLKSFHK
-454 NKKFIEIS
+454 NKKFVEIS

-474 SIIKEAPNYQGHDN
+474 SIIKEAPNYQGHDK
-488 TNFMRMTFF
+488 
-497 YSSR
+497 

>member
-1 MSKNIQKKLTFDDVL
+1 MPNNVEKKLTFDDVL
-16 LVPRKSTVLPKEV
+16 LVPRRSSVLPKEV
-29 DCSTM
+29 DCSTN
-34 LTKNISL
+34 LTKNITL
-41 EIPIMSAAMDTV
+41 NIPVMSAAMDTV
-53 TESDMAIALARQ
+53 TESEMAIALARQ
-65 GGIGVIHKNLSIDQ
+65 GGIGVIHKNLSIED

-92 GMIRNPITLDKNKT
+92 GMIRNPITLDEEKT
-106 IREARQLMEQYSI
+106 VRDAKQLMEQYSI

-125 SGDKLVGIITKRD
+125 SKGKLVGIITKRD
-138 IRFEANLDTLV
+138 IRFESDLNTLV
-149 KDRMTSENLITVT
+149 KNRMTSKNLITVD
-162 SDTSNDEAKKILQ
+162 SDTSNEDAKKILQ
-175 KYRIERLLVVDKNNK
+175 KHRIERLLVVDKKNN

-215 RLRVAAAL
+215 RLRVAAAI
-223 SVRDDWQDRID
+223 SVREDWQERIK
-234 ALVKVGVDAVVM
+234 ALVNVGVDAIVV
-246 DTAHGHSQFVLDLV
+246 DTAHGHSEFVLKLV
-260 KKIKNKFPNLDLI
+260 KEVKKEFPNLDLI
-273 AGNVATPEATQD
+273 AGNVATPEATED
-285 LISAGADCVKVGIG
+285 LIKAGADCIKIGIG

-304 TTRIV
+304 TTRII
-309 AGVGMPQL
+309 AGVGVPQL
-317 SSIIDCAEV
+317 SAVMDCAQV
-326 GIKNNIPIIA
+326 GIKNKIPIIA

-344 DIAKSLAGGASVVM
+344 DIAKSLAAGANVVM

-442 YCGAKNIKSFQK
+442 YCGAKDLKSLYK

-474 SIIKEAPNYQGHDN
+474 SIIKEAPNYQGHDK
-488 TNFMRMTFF
+488 
-497 YSSR
+497 

>member
-1 MSKNIQKKLTFDDVL
+1 MPNNIEKKLTFDDVL
-16 LVPRKSTVLPKEV
+16 LVPRKSSILPKEV
-29 DCSTM
+29 DCSTQ
-34 LTKNISL
+34 LTKKISL
-41 EIPIMSAAMDTV
+41 NIPVMSAAMDTV

-65 GGIGVIHKNLSIDQ
+65 GGIGVIHKNLSIEE

-92 GMIRNPITLDKNKT
+92 GMIRNPITLDENKT
-106 IREARQLMEQYSI
+106 VRYAKQLMEQYSI

-125 SGDKLVGIITKRD
+125 SDDKLVGIITKRD
-138 IRFEANLDTLV
+138 IRFESNLDTLV
-149 KDRMTSENLITVT
+149 KDRMTLDNLVTVN
-162 SDTSNDEAKKILQ
+162 SKTSNDEAKKILQ
-175 KYRIERLLVVDKNNK
+175 KHRIERLLVVDKNNN

-204 EFPFSTKDKNG
+204 EFPHSTKDKKG
-215 RLRVAAAL
+215 RLRVAAAI
-223 SVRDDWQDRID
+223 SVRDDWKERVS
-234 ALVKVGVDAVVM
+234 ALVSVGVDAIVV

-260 KKIKNKFPNLDLI
+260 KEIKNEFPSLDLI
-273 AGNVATPEATQD
+273 AGNVATPEATED
-285 LISAGADCVKVGIG
+285 LIKSGADCVKIGIG

-304 TTRIV
+304 TTRII
-309 AGVGMPQL
+309 AGVGVPQL
-317 SSIIDCAEV
+317 SAVIDCAEV
-326 GIKNNIPIIA
+326 GIKHDTPIIA

-344 DIAKSLAGGASVVM
+344 DVAKSLAAGANVVM

-399 RYFQQEKDELK
+399 RYFQQERDELK

-442 YCGAKNIKSFQK
+442 YCGSQNLKAFYK

-474 SIIKEAPNYQGHDN
+474 SIVKEAPNYQGHDK
-488 TNFMRMTFF
+488 
-497 YSSR
+497 

>member
-1 MSKNIQKKLTFDDVL
+1 MSNNVEKKLTFDDVL
-16 LVPRKSTVLPKEV
+16 LVPRKSSVLPKEV
-29 DCSTM
+29 DCSTK
-34 LTKNISL
+34 LTKNITL
-41 EIPIMSAAMDTV
+41 NIPIMSAAMDTV
-53 TESDMAIALARQ
+53 TESAMAIALSRQ
-65 GGIGVIHKNLSIDQ
+65 GGIGVIHKNLTIED

-92 GMIRNPITLDKNKT
+92 GMIRNPITLDEGKT
-106 IREARQLMEQYSI
+106 IRDAKQLMEQYSI

-125 SGDKLVGIITKRD
+125 SNGKLVGIITKRD
-138 IRFEANLDTLV
+138 IRFESDLETLV
-149 KDRMTSENLITVT
+149 KDRMTSENLITVN
-162 SDTSNDEAKKILQ
+162 SDTSNEDAKKILQ
-175 KYRIERLLVVDKNNK
+175 EHRIERLLVVDKHNN

-215 RLRVAAAL
+215 RLRVAAAI
-223 SVRDDWQDRID
+223 SVRDDWKDRIQ
-234 ALVKVGVDAVVM
+234 ALANVGVDAIVV
-246 DTAHGHSQFVLDLV
+246 DTAHGHSEFVLELV
-260 KKIKNKFPNLDLI
+260 KKVKKEFPVLDLI
-273 AGNVATPEATQD
+273 AGNVATAEATED
-285 LISAGADCVKVGIG
+285 LIKAGADCVKIGIG

-304 TTRIV
+304 TTRII
-309 AGVGMPQL
+309 AGVGVPQL
-317 SSIIDCAEV
+317 SAVMDCAKI
-326 GIKNNIPIIA
+326 GMKHKIPIIA

-344 DIAKSLAGGASVVM
+344 DIAKSLAAGANVVM

-432 LIGGLKSSMG
+432 LVGGLKSSMG
-442 YCGAKNIKSFQK
+442 YCGAKDLSAFYK

-474 SIIKEAPNYQGHDN
+474 SIIKEAPNYQGHDK
-488 TNFMRMTFF
+488 
-497 YSSR
+497 

>member
-1 MSKNIQKKLTFDDVL
+1 MSNNVEKKLTFDDVL
-16 LVPRKSTVLPKEV
+16 LVPRKSSVLPKEV
-29 DCSTM
+29 DCSTK
-34 LTKNISL
+34 LTKNITL
-41 EIPIMSAAMDTV
+41 NIPIMSAAMDTV
-53 TESDMAIALARQ
+53 TESAMAIALSRQ
-65 GGIGVIHKNLSIDQ
+65 GGIGVIHKNLTIED

-92 GMIRNPITLDKNKT
+92 GMIRNPITLDEGKT
-106 IREARQLMEQYSI
+106 VRDAKQLMEQYSI

-125 SGDKLVGIITKRD
+125 SNGKLVGIITKRD
-138 IRFEANLDTLV
+138 IRFESDLETLV
-149 KDRMTSENLITVT
+149 KDRMTSENLITVN
-162 SDTSNDEAKKILQ
+162 SDTSNEDAKKILQ
-175 KYRIERLLVVDKNNK
+175 EHRIERLLVVDKQNN

-204 EFPFSTKDKNG
+204 EFPFSTKDRNG
-215 RLRVAAAL
+215 RLRVAAAI
-223 SVRDDWQDRID
+223 SVRDDWKDRIQ
-234 ALVKVGVDAVVM
+234 ALANVGVDAIVV
-246 DTAHGHSQFVLDLV
+246 DTAHGHSEFVLELV
-260 KKIKNKFPNLDLI
+260 KKVKKEFPVLDLI
-273 AGNVATPEATQD
+273 AGNVATAEATED
-285 LISAGADCVKVGIG
+285 LIKAGADCVKIGIG

-304 TTRIV
+304 TTRII
-309 AGVGMPQL
+309 AGVGVPQL
-317 SSIIDCAEV
+317 SAVMDCAKI
-326 GIKNNIPIIA
+326 GMKHKIPIIA

-344 DIAKSLAGGASVVM
+344 DIAKSLAAGANVVM

-432 LIGGLKSSMG
+432 LVGGLKSSMG
-442 YCGAKNIKSFQK
+442 YCGAKDLSAFYK

-474 SIIKEAPNYQGHDN
+474 SIIKEAPNYQGHDK
-488 TNFMRMTFF
+488 
-497 YSSR
+497 

>member
-1 MSKNIQKKLTFDDVL
+1 
-16 LVPRKSTVLPKEV
+16 
-29 DCSTM
+29 
-34 LTKNISL
+34 
-41 EIPIMSAAMDTV
+41 
-53 TESDMAIALARQ
+53 
-65 GGIGVIHKNLSIDQ
+65 
-79 QALMVDKVKRYES
+79 MVDKVKRYES

-432 LIGGLKSSMG
+432 LIGGLKSSLSL
-442 YCGAKNIKSFQK
+442 IH
-454 NKKFIEIS
+454 I
-462 SAGVKESHPHEV
+462 
-474 SIIKEAPNYQGHDN
+474 
-488 TNFMRMTFF
+488 
-497 YSSR
+497 